1 MKTLLTGGAG
11 YIGSHTAVAML
22 DAGHDVAVVD
32 NYVNSSAE
40 AIARVEKITGKK
52 VALYEADVADK
63 ERMMEILKAEMPD
76 CIIHFAGLK
85 AVGESVAMP
94 VEYYRNNIDTTLT
107 LLECMREL
115 GLSNIVFSSSA
126 TVYGEDNV
134 PPFTEDAPKG
144 MCTNPYGW
152 TKWMQEQMLTDA
164 AKASAA
170 ACAAAAAAKSAP
182 AGSAA
187 AGAACNGWKA
197 PLSVVLLRY
206 FNPVGAHESGLI
218 GEDPQGIPNNL
229 MPYISQVAVG
239 RRDHLTVFGDDY
251 DTPDGTCRRDYI
263 HVMDLAEGHVKA
275 AEYMIEKQRAAA
287 ESASGEE
294 AGEAGGDE
302 RTTGGAVRSEIEAG
316 RAGADEKSA
325 GSKAEA
331 FDGTEVFN
339 LGTGSPYSVLEM
351 VAAFGRACGHAVA
364 YEVGARRAGDV
375 QDSWA
380 DASKARAVLGWQASR
395 GIDEICRDA
404 WNWQSKNPNGYTK

>member
-22 DAGHDVAVVD
+22 EAGHEVAVVD
-32 NYVNSSAE
+32 NYLNSSPE

-52 VALYEADVADK
+52 VGLYEADVADK
-63 ERMMEILKAEMPD
+63 DCMMEILEAEMPD

-126 TVYGEDNV
+126 TVYGEDHV
-134 PPFTEDAPKG
+134 PPFTEAATKG

-152 TKWMQEQMLTDA
+152 TKWMQEQILTDA
-164 AKASAA
+164 QFSSRAA
-170 ACAAAAAAKSAP
+170 DGNTNT
-182 AGSAA
+182 AG
-187 AGAACNGWKA
+187 GWKE

-239 RRDHLTVFGDDY
+239 RRDHLTVLGNDY

-275 AEYMIEKQRAAA
+275 AEYAAA
-287 ESASGEE
+287 H
-294 AGEAGGDE
+294 
-302 RTTGGAVRSEIEAG
+302 
-316 RAGADEKSA
+316 K
-325 GSKAEA
+325 
-331 FDGTEVFN
+331 GTEVFN

-351 VAAFGRACGHAVA
+351 VEAFGRACGHAVA
-364 YEVGARRAGDV
+364 YEIGARRAGDV

-380 DASKARAVLGWQASR
+380 DASKAKAVLGWQASR

-404 WNWQSKNPNGYTK
+404 WNWQSKNPQGYSSR

>member
-22 DAGHDVAVVD
+22 EAGHEVAVVD
-32 NYVNSSAE
+32 NYANSSAE
-40 AIARVEKITGKK
+40 AIARVEKITGKS
-52 VALYEADVADK
+52 VALYDADVADK
-63 ERMMEILKAEMPD
+63 ERMMEILKTEMPE

-85 AVGESVAMP
+85 AVGESVALP

-115 GLSNIVFSSSA
+115 GLTNIVFSSSA

-164 AKASAA
+164 AKASMATD
-170 ACAAAAAAKSAP
+170 
-182 AGSAA
+182 GSANTA
-187 AGAACNGWKA
+187 NGWKA

-275 AEYMIEKQRAAA
+275 AEYAALH
-287 ESASGEE
+287 
-294 AGEAGGDE
+294 
-302 RTTGGAVRSEIEAG
+302 
-316 RAGADEKSA
+316 K
-325 GSKAEA
+325 
-331 FDGTEVFN
+331 GTEVIN

-351 VAAFGRACGHAVA
+351 VEAFGRACGHAVA
-364 YEVGARRAGDV
+364 YEIGPRRAGDV

-380 DASKARAVLGWQASR
+380 NADKAKAVLGWEASR

-404 WNWQSKNPNGYTK
+404 WNWQSNNPQGYGK

>member
-1 MKTLLTGGAG
+1 MKTVLTGGAG
-11 YIGSHTAVAML
+11 YIGSHTAIAL
-22 DAGHDVAVVD
+22 LEAGHEVAVID
-32 NYVNSSAE
+32 NYANSSPE
-40 AIARVEKITGKK
+40 AIRRVEKITGKS
-52 VALYEADVADK
+52 VALYEADAADR
-63 ERMMEILKAEMPD
+63 ERMMEILGKEMPD

-85 AVGESVAMP
+85 AVGESVEKP

-115 GLSNIVFSSSA
+115 GLTGFVFSSSA

-134 PPFTEDAPKG
+134 PPFTEGMPKG

-164 AKASAA
+164 QKASAKD
-170 ACAAAAAAKSAP
+170 CEK
-182 AGSAA
+182 
-187 AGAACNGWKA
+187 GAAVGGWKK

-275 AEYMIEKQRAAA
+275 AEYALEHA
-287 ESASGEE
+287 
-294 AGEAGGDE
+294 
-302 RTTGGAVRSEIEAG
+302 
-316 RAGADEKSA
+316 
-325 GSKAEA
+325 
-331 FDGTEVFN
+331 GTEVFN
-339 LGTGSPYSVLEM
+339 LGTGSPYSVLGM
-351 VAAFGRACGHAVA
+351 VEAFSKACGHQVA
-364 YEVGARRAGDV
+364 YEIGPRRAGDV

-380 DASKARAVLGWQASR
+380 DAGKAKRVLGWEARR

-404 WNWQSKNPNGYTK
+404 WNWQSHNPQGYGD

>member
-22 DAGHDVAVVD
+22 NEGHEVAVVD
-32 NYVNSSAE
+32 NYANSSAE
-40 AIARVEKITGKK
+40 AIARVEQITGKK

-63 ERMMEILKAEMPD
+63 ARMMEILKAEKPD

-115 GLSNIVFSSSA
+115 GLTNIVFSSSA

-134 PPFTEDAPKG
+134 PPFTENAPKG

-152 TKWMQEQMLTDA
+152 TKWMQEQMLADA
-164 AKASAA
+164 QKASKAECDKIKA
-170 ACAAAAAAKSAP
+170 EGKT
-182 AGSAA
+182 AA
-187 AGAACNGWKA
+187 AGEWKE

-275 AEYMIEKQRAAA
+275 AEYIIEKRREA
-287 ESASGEE
+287 EER
-294 AGEAGGDE
+294 GEA
-302 RTTGGAVRSEIEAG
+302 
-316 RAGADEKSA
+316 A
-325 GSKAEA
+325 GS
-331 FDGTEVFN
+331 TEVIN

-351 VAAFGRACGHAVA
+351 VEAFGRACGHAVA
-364 YEVGARRAGDV
+364 YEIGPRRAGDV

-380 DASKARAVLGWQASR
+380 DASKAKAVLGWEASR

-404 WNWQSKNPNGYTK
+404 WNWQSKNPQGYNK